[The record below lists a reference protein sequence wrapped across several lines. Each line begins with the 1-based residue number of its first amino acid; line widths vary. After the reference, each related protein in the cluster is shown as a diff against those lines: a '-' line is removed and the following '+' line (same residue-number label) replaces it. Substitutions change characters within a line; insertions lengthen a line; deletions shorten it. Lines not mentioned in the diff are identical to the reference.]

1 MSASSTGVPNVLI
14 VEDEMVLRMR
24 AVDIVEDAG
33 FRSVEAVNA
42 DEAMSILESRSDIS
56 LLFTD
61 IQMPGSMDGL
71 KLAHAVHSRW
81 PDIKIILVSGQV
93 KPSDAER
100 PADSRFFGKPLGDA
114 ANDHRIAGDGG
125 RRRAEN
131 RSKAARSAQADEHRH
146 AAAAPID
153 PPLSAHEAALSAE
166 NDSLR
171 LLLEQAGID
180 AKALLAQAGID
191 AKEREAADKLQ
202 KLILGELHHRIK
214 NTLATVSAIASQS
227 FRAAPSIE
235 HGQKAMEGRL
245 AALGRAHDLLMQI
258 SWSNASLTHTLS
270 GATEPYESQGT
281 RRFHFNGPDIRI
293 TSGAVIALAMT
304 FNELCTNTTKF
315 GALSV
320 PTGRVEIAWTIDDD
334 KQRMR
339 LTWTEK
345 GGPPVQP
352 PERRSFGTR
361 MMESLGQQLNGQV
374 QLRYDPTG
382 FVYALD
388 VPLGSLIA
396 AADDRDHRHALGRRS
411 VFRLTAFD
419 GSSAVNAAACCNSR
433 RNSSRRSW
441 IEAMTSP
448 VACPSPINAASD
460 NCRLA
465 SMVSGTASVTP
476 IR

>member
-1 MSASSTGVPNVLI
+1 MTTATGSTELPEVAKVLV

-24 AVDIVEDAG
+24 AADIVEDAG
-33 FRSVEAVNA
+33 FCAVEAVNA
-42 DEAMSILESRSDIS
+42 DEAIAVLESRSDIA

-81 PDIKIILVSGQV
+81 PDIGIILVSGHV

-100 PADSRFFGKPLGDA
+100 PTDSRFFSKPLGDA
-114 ANDHRIAGDGG
+114 QMIVELQAMVGAGALRIVPGAPLLKIDGT
-125 RRRAEN
+125 
-131 RSKAARSAQADEHRH
+131 
-146 AAAAPID
+146 PIE
-153 PPLSAHEAALSAE
+153 PQSRTPQEAALSAE

-191 AKEREAADKLQ
+191 AREREAADKLQ

-227 FRAAPSIE
+227 FRTATSIE

-245 AALGRAHDLLMQI
+245 LALGRAHDLLMQI
-258 SWSNASLTHTLS
+258 SWSNASLTHTFS
-270 GATEPYESQGT
+270 DATEPYDSQGT

-315 GALSV
+315 GALSDIN
-320 PTGRVEIAWTIDDD
+320 GRVEIAWTIDDD

-345 GGPPVQP
+345 GGPPVQRP
-352 PERRSFGTR
+352 TRRSFGTR
-361 MMESLGQQLNGQV
+361 MMESLGQQLNGRV
-374 QLRYDPTG
+374 QLTYDPSG
-382 FVYALD
+382 FVYLLD
-388 VPLGSLIA
+388 VPLGSIIA
-396 AADDRDHRHALGRRS
+396 
-411 VFRLTAFD
+411 
-419 GSSAVNAAACCNSR
+419 
-433 RNSSRRSW
+433 
-441 IEAMTSP
+441 
-448 VACPSPINAASD
+448 VA
-460 NCRLA
+460 
-465 SMVSGTASVTP
+465 
-476 IR
+476 